1 MARAAGWPAVLSEES
16 VTVRPLRLRDASAW
30 VEVRLRNADWL
41 APWEATPPGLIM
53 VRETWAQRQTVS
65 VYRQM
70 LHRLRQQARIGMAL
84 PFGIVFH
91 GRLVG
96 QVTVSTIVR
105 GAFNSAQVGYWVD
118 SGFAGRG
125 ITPTALALV
134 VDHCFGPVGLHR
146 VEANVRPENA
156 ASQRVL
162 AKLGFRREGLHR
174 RYLAI
179 DGHYRDHL
187 GFALTTEDVP
197 EGLVRRWRESR
208 YSRP

>member
-1 MARAAGWPAVLSEES
+1 MVRAPGWPAVLSDGPVEA
-16 VTVRPLRLRDASAW
+16 RPLRLRDASAW

-41 APWEATPPGLIM
+41 APWEATPPGLVM
-53 VRETWAQRQTVS
+53 VRETWAQRQTLG

-70 LHRLRQQARIGMAL
+70 WHRLRQQARVGVAL
-84 PFGIVFH
+84 PFAVTLDD
-91 GRLVG
+91 RLVG

-118 SGFAGRG
+118 QEYAGRG
-125 ITPTALALV
+125 ITPTVLALV

-146 VEANVRPENA
+146 VEANVRPENL

-162 AKLGFRREGLHR
+162 AKLGFREEGLHR

-179 DGHYRDHL
+179 DGHYRDHIA
-187 GFALTTEDVP
+187 FALTTEDVP
-197 EGLVRRWRESR
+197 EGLVRRWRQSPLR
-208 YSRP
+208 RR

>member
-1 MARAAGWPAVLSEES
+1 M
-16 VTVRPLRLRDASAW
+16 RPLRLRDASSW

-41 APWEATPPGLIM
+41 APWEAAPPGQMM
-53 VRETWAQRQTVS
+53 VRETWEQRQTIA

-70 LHRLRQQARIGMAL
+70 WHRLRQQARLGATL
-84 PFGIVFH
+84 PFAMAVS

-96 QVTVSTIVR
+96 QVTVAPILR
-105 GAFNSAQVGYWVD
+105 GAFNSAQIGYWVD
-118 SGFAGRG
+118 RDCAGRG
-125 ITPTALALV
+125 ITPTAIALI

-146 VEANVRPENA
+146 IEANVRPENA
-156 ASQRVL
+156 ASRRVL
-162 AKLGFRREGLHR
+162 AKLGFREEGLHR

-197 EGLVRRWRESR
+197 EGLTCRWRESHLR
-208 YSRP
+208 QR

>member
-1 MARAAGWPAVLSEES
+1 MVRAPGWPAVLSEGP
-16 VTVRPLRLRDASAW
+16 VLVRPLRLRDASAW

-41 APWEATPPGLIM
+41 APWEATPPGLVM
-53 VRETWAQRQTVS
+53 VRETWAQRQTVGI
-65 VYRQM
+65 YRQM
-70 LHRLRQQARIGMAL
+70 WHRLRQQARIGVAL
-84 PFGIVFH
+84 PFAVAFH

-96 QVTVSTIVR
+96 QVTVSPIAR

-118 SGFAGRG
+118 REFAGRA

-162 AKLGFRREGLHR
+162 AKLGFREEGLHR

-187 GFALTTEDVP
+187 SFALTTEDVP
-197 EGLVRRWRESR
+197 TGLVYRLRENTRRG
-208 YSRP
+208 

>member
-1 MARAAGWPAVLSEES
+1 MVRAPGWPAVLTEGP
-16 VTVRPLRLRDASAW
+16 VVVRPLRLRDASSW

-41 APWEATPPGLIM
+41 APWEATPPGLMM
-53 VRETWAQRQTVS
+53 VRETWDQRQTIA

-70 LHRLRQQARIGMAL
+70 WHRLRQQARVGVAL
-84 PFGIVFH
+84 PFAVVVS

-96 QVTVSTIVR
+96 QVTVAPVLR
-105 GAFNSAQVGYWVD
+105 GAFNSAQIGYWVD
-118 SGFAGRG
+118 SQYAGRG
-125 ITPTALALV
+125 ITPTAIALI

-156 ASQRVL
+156 ASRRVL
-162 AKLGFRREGLHR
+162 AKLGFREEGLHR
-174 RYLAI
+174 RYLTI

-197 EGLVRRWRESR
+197 EGLVCRWRESHLR
-208 YSRP
+208 QQ